1 MGGLLEAIG
10 GTGAGQ
16 TIAGPTG
23 ARTLGQNFF
32 TGPGGSLFTSDLFQ
46 IAGLAASIA
55 DTRAA
60 PVFTGF
66 AKNARENLK
75 LQREIASEKALTKAL
90 AELDQFKAGTGGA
103 GGAGTATAPRP
114 ATPPT
119 LSQQFTAPGV
129 FGQPGTTPALPPP
142 TPRPLLPEEIALA
155 EQERLTGLSTAVGL
169 ATRKPTIILSSRK
182 DLINAARKARKARGA
197 KDEERKR
204 EIAVSGI
211 DSLMD
216 RRVKE
221 GASSDQITG
230 EVAGILRGAGY
241 PPSEVASSVKVV
253 RDSMALRIAA
263 EKKRVETEVG
273 LLTQAQVSPLAISI
287 AEKGLGE
294 LQGQVG
300 IPSPAPGGPV
310 PAQGAIQAPLAPTVP
325 IRRRVGITRGNIRI
339 FDDPV
344 DVAAA
349 KKLAVLNIE
358 EVEAEEDAVQI
369 HKDTGALPPGTVARS
384 LWNQGR
390 HEQLKLSTAEQTK
403 VDNTFDAAALS
414 QDVLELFDAKFT
426 GIEGTFLAAAS
437 SRAGQVFR
445 NLGVDPEVIR
455 DFATYRNALDAV
467 VAPVRNQLFGAALTS
482 TEVVRSVNFL
492 KDSIAQL
499 QSDPKAAAASLQR
512 FYEIVA
518 SKGNRFFTRLN
529 NTKFFAKEN
538 IPTLDEYLASKSD
551 TEIAGFMDRGLITK
565 ERARRIRRLG
575 VGR

>member
-10 GTGAGQ
+10 GTGTGQAVAGQ
-16 TIAGPTG
+16 PG
-23 ARTLGQNFF
+23 ARRLGETFF

-66 AKNARENLK
+66 ARNARENLK

-90 AELDQFKAGTGGA
+90 AELDQFKAGAGGGGA
-103 GGAGTATAPRP
+103 AGTATAPRP

-155 EQERLTGLSTAVGL
+155 EQQGLTGLSTAVGL

-182 DLINAARKARKARGA
+182 DLIKAAKEAREARTA
-197 KDEERKR
+197 EEKETKR
-204 EIAVSGI
+204 QIAVLGI
-211 DSLMD
+211 DSLIEG
-216 RRVKE
+216 RVADGK
-221 GASSDQITG
+221 SSDQITG
-230 EVAGILRGAGY
+230 EVASILRSAGFK
-241 PPSEVASSVKVV
+241 SAEVRSSVQTV
-253 RDSMALRIAA
+253 RDSIKLRIVAEEEKIKAKAKLEAQAEAGPAA
-263 EKKRVETEVG
+263 IAETERRLRELG
-273 LLTQAQVSPLAISI
+273 LST
-287 AEKGLGE
+287 
-294 LQGQVG
+294 
-300 IPSPAPGGPV
+300 PAPGSPM
-310 PAQGAIQAPLAPTVP
+310 PAQGAIQAPLAPAVP
-325 IRRRVGITRGNIRI
+325 IGRRVGITRGNIRI

-369 HKDTGALPPGTVARS
+369 HKNTGALPPGTVARS

-390 HEQLKLSTAEQTK
+390 HEQLKLSTSEQTK
-403 VDNTFDAAALS
+403 VDNTFDAVALS

-426 GIEGTFLAAAS
+426 GLEGTFLAVAS
-437 SRAGQVFR
+437 SRAGQIFR
-445 NLGVDPEVIR
+445 NFGVDPEEIR
-455 DFATYRNALDAV
+455 DFATYRSALDGLIS
-467 VAPVRNQLFGAALTS
+467 PVRNILFGSALTE
-482 TEVVRSVNFL
+482 TEVKRAVSHL
-492 KDSIAQL
+492 TDSIAAL
-499 QSDPKAAAASLQR
+499 ERDPKAAAASMLK

-518 SKGNRFFTRLN
+518 GKGNRFFTRLN
-529 NTKFFAKEN
+529 KTKFFAKEH

-551 TEIAGFMDRGLITK
+551 TEIAGFMNSGLITS
-565 ERARRIRRLG
+565 ERAMRIRRLG
-575 VGR
+575 MGK

>member
-1 MGGLLEAIG
+1 MGGLLEAVG
-10 GTGAGQ
+10 GTGTGQAIAGQ
-16 TIAGPTG
+16 PG
-23 ARTLGQNFF
+23 ARRLGENFF

-90 AELDQFKAGTGGA
+90 AELDQFKSGQGSGTPA
-103 GGAGTATAPRP
+103 GGTAATPRP

-155 EQERLTGLSTAVGL
+155 EQQGLTGLSTAVGL

-182 DLINAARKARKARGA
+182 DLIKAAKEAREARTVED
-197 KDEERKR
+197 KERKR
-204 EIAVSGI
+204 EIAVLGI
-211 DSLMD
+211 DSLID
-216 RRVKE
+216 GRLEDGK
-221 GASSDQITG
+221 SSDQITG
-230 EVAGILRGAGY
+230 EVASILRSAGFK
-241 PPSEVASSVKVV
+241 PTEVRSSVQTV
-253 RDSMALRIAA
+253 RDSIKLRIVAEEEKIKARAKLEAQAEAGPAA
-263 EKKRVETEVG
+263 IEATERRLRELG
-273 LLTQAQVSPLAISI
+273 LST
-287 AEKGLGE
+287 
-294 LQGQVG
+294 
-300 IPSPAPGGPV
+300 PAPGGPI
-310 PAQGAIQAPLAPTVP
+310 PAQGAIQAPLAPAVP

-349 KKLAVLNIE
+349 KKLRVLNIE
-358 EVEAEEDAVQI
+358 EFEARQDAEQI
-369 HKDTGALPPGTVARS
+369 FKDTQALPPKSVARN
-384 LWNQGR
+384 LWVQGR

-403 VDNTFDAAALS
+403 ADKTFDAAALS
-414 QDVLELFDAKFT
+414 QDVLEIFDAKFT
-426 GIEGTFLAAAS
+426 GIEGTFLAVAS
-437 SRAGQVFR
+437 SRAGQIFR
-445 NLGVDPEVIR
+445 NLGVDPNDIR

-467 VAPVRNQLFGAALTS
+467 VAPVRNQLFGAALTE
-482 TEVVRSVNFL
+482 TEVKRSVNFL

-529 NTKFFAKEN
+529 KTKFFAREH
-538 IPTLDEYLASKSD
+538 IPTLDEYFSSKSD
-551 TEIAGFMDRGLITK
+551 TEIAGFMSRGLITP

-575 VGR
+575 MGR